1 MKIRADRIEEAPSM
15 GLSFAQA
22 RRILALVPP
31 EWLTDISDVHISG
44 SLVPSNSRWAPY
56 DAFVRTST
64 RCLTV
69 FARGRTWQELVTPIL
84 SALAA
89 HHLGL
94 VPGRQNRFSDA
105 DAKKLSAVTSSHAKR
120 ILTQANQPNDA

>member
-1 MKIRADRIEEAPSM
+1 MNIHADRIEEAPSM
-15 GLSFAQA
+15 GLSSE
-22 RRILALVPP
+22 RVSRILALVPP
-31 EWLTDISDVHISG
+31 EWLTEVSEVHISG

-89 HHLGL
+89 NHLGL

-105 DAKKLSAVTSSHAKR
+105 DGKKLSAVTSAYAKR
-120 ILTQANQPNDA
+120 ILAQANQPNDD